1 MHYHRHIWR
10 NSHATCTYRLALSK
24 CRPTAFSPTRR
35 INDPPPTM
43 ACPVAADH
51 KTLRTLPWAPCKP
64 TPFSHRSPVQ
74 FPSVAIVRLPIT
86 VHHRHQRT
94 TTTTTCSMCHGFPK
108 HRKYNTYNIHIYIYS
123 SPSLKRPLMIYLIA
137 IFDGD
142 GGCCTANINRV
153 PKQIWSLSIRLYLI
167 RPCVKLANSFVLLLL
182 FAVSFLIPYDEKK

>member
-108 HRKYNTYNIHIYIYS
+108 HRKYNTYNIHIYIY
-123 SPSLKRPLMIYLIA
+123 IFIA
-137 IFDGD
+137 IVETTSDDLPDCNFRWWWRMLHSQHQS
-142 GGCCTANINRV
+142 CAQTNMIA
-153 PKQIWSLSIRLYLI
+153 KHSS
-167 RPCVKLANSFVLLLL
+167 L
-182 FAVSFLIPYDEKK
+182 FA